1 MACTGVCLLIAE
13 QNEIITPVFKNKLST
28 FNKHSSTI
36 ADIFNRCNDNSLVM
50 DTIKQTLVKSRKLNH
65 YSVVIV
71 TSNIL
76 VYFMANMGISR
87 GDRCLDNTPME
98 HYKGE
103 TSYGE
108 SFNTFEALKA
118 SIDQYIYF

>member
-1 MACTGVCLLIAE
+1 MACTGACLLIAE

-36 ADIFNRCNDNSLVM
+36 ADIFDRCNDNSLVM

-76 VYFMANMGISR
+76 VYFMTNMGISR
-87 GDRCLDNTPME
+87 GDRCLDNTPD
-98 HYKGE
+98 G
-103 TSYGE
+103 T
-108 SFNTFEALKA
+108 L
-118 SIDQYIYF
+118 

>member
-1 MACTGVCLLIAE
+1 MTE
-13 QNEIITPVFKNKLST
+13 QNEIFPPVFKNKLST

-36 ADIFNRCNDNSLVM
+36 ADIFGRCNDNSLVM
-50 DTIKQTLVKSRKLNH
+50 DTIKQTLIKNRKLNH

-76 VYFMANMGISR
+76 VHFMANMGISR
-87 GDRCLDNTPME
+87 GDRYLDNTPMESFGE